1 MTPNIANS
9 IKNLATLPVL
19 QWFKA
24 RVLGGPQFSAMLN
37 ALNTAMFFGLSYVG
51 MTIVTGWAQQI
62 MGAVEV
68 SERQ

>member
-9 IKNLATLPVL
+9 IRNAATLPAL

-24 RVLGGPQFSAMLN
+24 RVLGGPQFSAMVN
-37 ALNTAMFFGLSYVG
+37 ALHAAMFFGFSYVG

-62 MGAVEV
+62 MAAADV